1 MLFFLCAADLETVL
15 EIVSIMKQIPKKLA
29 VLTPVYSPYRGG
41 IGVVAHANARM
52 AAEGGYDTTIL
63 TPWYGWI
70 RKRNIPSREQDGS
83 ITIRRLRPLFS
94 VGNAAVLPQLF
105 WALRSFRRAHF
116 HYPFLDAALA
126 LLLARFVWG
135 TRYVVTYHMDLVGK
149 KPHERLIF
157 QIYTALFLSLVIKYA
172 DRVFISSL
180 DYARQSK
187 LAPFFAAYRSK
198 MVILAHPVDTDI
210 YRAAADPAHESIRE
224 KHSLSSDQS
233 VVLFVGGLDDA
244 HYFKGVE
251 YLLEAFETLI
261 RMLEHARRFPLPAL
275 LLVGYGNLINHYQ
288 NLAGQLGIA
297 DKVIFAGRIAEEKEL
312 AAYYSLAAVTVLPS
326 VDSSESFGLVL
337 IESMACGT
345 AVIASDLA
353 GIRSVVRDSVNGY
366 LVPPRNV
373 ERLAERMFEL
383 LNDPSRAHEMGKN
396 GRRIV
401 EEEYSYKAIKQSFLG
416 QIQQV

>member
-1 MLFFLCAADLETVL
+1 M
-15 EIVSIMKQIPKKLA
+15 QKKLA
-29 VLTPVYSPYRGG
+29 VLTPVYTPYRGG

-70 RKRNIPSREQDGS
+70 RKRNIPARETDGLMA
-83 ITIRRLRPLFS
+83 IRRLRPFISL
-94 VGNAAVLPQLF
+94 GNAAVLPQLF
-105 WALRSFRRAHF
+105 WVLRSFQRAHF

-126 LLLARFVWG
+126 MVLARFVWG

-149 KPHERLIF
+149 KAYEKLIF
-157 QIYTALFLSLVIKYA
+157 RFTTLLFLPLIIKYA
-172 DRVFISSL
+172 DRIFISSL
-180 DYARQSK
+180 DYARQSR
-187 LAPFFAAYRSK
+187 LAPFFARYRSK
-198 MVILAHPVDTDI
+198 MVVLPHSVDTSV
-210 YRAAADPAHESIRE
+210 YGTASEEAKEAIRE
-224 KHSLSSDQS
+224 KHSLSSDQP

-251 YLLEAFETLI
+251 YLLEAFEALT
-261 RMLEHARRFPLPAL
+261 RMLENARRYPLPAL
-275 LLVGYGNLINHYQ
+275 ILVGYGNLINHYQ

-297 DKVIFAGRIAEEKEL
+297 DKVIFTGRIAEEKDL
-312 AAYYSLAAVTVLPS
+312 AAYYSLAAATVLPS
-326 VDSSESFGLVL
+326 IDSSESFGLVL

-353 GIRSVVRDSVNGY
+353 GIRSVVRDSMNGY
-366 LVPPRNV
+366 LVPPRTI

-383 LNDPSRAHEMGKN
+383 LNDPSRAHELGKN

-401 EEEYSYKAIKQSFLG
+401 EEEYSYTAVKQLFLKHL
-416 QIQQV
+416 IP